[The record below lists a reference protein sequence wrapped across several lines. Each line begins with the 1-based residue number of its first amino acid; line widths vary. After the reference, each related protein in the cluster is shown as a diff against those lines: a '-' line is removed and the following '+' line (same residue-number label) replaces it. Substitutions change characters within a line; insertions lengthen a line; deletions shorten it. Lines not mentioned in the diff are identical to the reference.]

1 MDPILLRGI
10 ERVIAV
16 LIGGVSI
23 ILGFFLFLRISA
35 ETNADGRIKLPGG
48 TSIILTRVGPGVFFA
63 LFGAVVV
70 GLSFYFAVKIENSD
84 GKIIRY
90 SGIGSDQQTQPDA
103 GDPAHRASVLRDI
116 SVLNGIGA
124 ALRADLSED
133 DRASITTAIDN
144 AKLALMTSVW
154 SAEWGDLHEFEKWLS
169 SGGPYAANQ
178 PAPTTPVGKAAAV
191 YRRGE
196 EVRR

>member
-1 MDPILLRGI
+1 MDPILLRSI
-10 ERVIAV
+10 ERMIAV

-23 ILGFFLFLRISA
+23 VLGFFLFLRISA
-35 ETNADGRIKLPGG
+35 ETRSDGSIKLPGG

-70 GLSFYFAVKIENSD
+70 GLSFYFAVKIEPSSSS
-84 GKIIRY
+84 IITY
-90 SGIGSDQQTQPDA
+90 SGFGPDA
-103 GDPAHRASVLRDI
+103 GDPAHRASVRRDI

-124 ALRADLSED
+124 ALQADLSESK
-133 DRASITTAIDN
+133 RADIATALDHS
-144 AKLALMTSVW
+144 KLALMKEVW
-154 SAEWGDLHEFEKWLS
+154 SAEWGDLHEFKKWLS

-178 PAPTTPVGKAAAV
+178 PALTTPVGKAAAV
-191 YRRGE
+191 YRGGE